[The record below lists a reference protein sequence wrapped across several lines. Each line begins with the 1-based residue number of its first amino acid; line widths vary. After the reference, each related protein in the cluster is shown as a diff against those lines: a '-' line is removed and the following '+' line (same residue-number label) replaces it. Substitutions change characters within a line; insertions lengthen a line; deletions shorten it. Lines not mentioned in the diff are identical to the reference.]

1 MARHRTT
8 VLASV
13 GMGARSQQDVPRG
26 TRVKSTRFDD
36 LYGRIVG
43 WDPDLEMLPLIRWER
58 TDIGREACEPHE
70 YEIVNPTK
78 LQKVEAF
85 NQEIQDLQAEDR
97 ALRHRSHP
105 KPESALAMLERL
117 DHNAADLDFDDEQ
130 ER

>member
-8 VLASV
+8 VLASA

-43 WDPDLEMLPLIRWER
+43 WDPDLELPLIRWER
-58 TDIGREACEPHE
+58 TDIGREACQPHE

-78 LQKVEAF
+78 LQKIEAL
-85 NQEIQDLQAEDR
+85 NQDIQDLQAEDAKR
-97 ALRHRSHP
+97 RRTLEPDGCTAW
-105 KPESALAMLERL
+105 ATLERL
-117 DHNAADLDFDDEQ
+117 DHNMADFE
-130 ER
+130 